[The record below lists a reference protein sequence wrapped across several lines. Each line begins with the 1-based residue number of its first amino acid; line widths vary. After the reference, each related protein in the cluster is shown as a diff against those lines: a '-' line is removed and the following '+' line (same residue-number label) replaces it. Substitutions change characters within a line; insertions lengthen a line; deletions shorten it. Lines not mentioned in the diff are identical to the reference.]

1 MVHIQVSLVL
11 MYHPVCLTSVCFSLE
26 LVLSRW
32 YFQLIFLWALLWSYT
47 PLMGPFSVGHSLLCF
62 QSLVSRFICF
72 GWAKEFR
79 DISRT
84 LDTERMQQEEDK
96 AHEDE
101 ESLMGEHTS
110 SLGWGL
116 CCRLILH
123 LASLCPLAGKTAYSP
138 SFYSLRA
145 GQLGFWY
152 ELHLE

>member
-1 MVHIQVSLVL
+1 MSSSLKL
-11 MYHPVCLTSVCFSLE
+11 HSPH
-26 LVLSRW
+26 
-32 YFQLIFLWALLWSYT
+32 
-47 PLMGPFSVGHSLLCF
+47 GSLLYASQPPLF
-62 QSLVSRFICF
+62 PVSVSHFICL
-72 GWAKEFR
+72 GWAEEFQ

-84 LDTERMQQEEDK
+84 LDTERMQQEEDQ

-110 SLGWGL
+110 SLGCGL

-138 SFYSLRA
+138 SFYSLLE
-145 GQLGFWY
+145 GQLSFWY